1 MADDFDLSSIDD
13 IDMNYDFGFT
23 TVDEDEVQEF
33 ETAVQEKVAKA
44 TQQETGMLESKMDKL
59 LKLRE
64 DDASYQLLFE
74 KRKAELETIYKDQ
87 MRKVERLILPLLHN
101 LMKNPENEY
110 IKWPNRTNIV
120 QKQINKIVSITRG
133 V

>member
-33 ETAVQEKVAKA
+33 ETAVQERVAKA
-44 TQQETGMLESKMDKL
+44 AGHETGALEDKMDKL
-59 LKLRE
+59 LQLRE
-64 DDASYQLLFE
+64 DDASYQILFE
-74 KRKAELETIYKDQ
+74 KRKAELEVVYKDQ
-87 MRKVERLILPLLHN
+87 MKKVERLVLPLLYN

-110 IKWPNRTNIV
+110 IKWPGRTNIV
-120 QKQINKIVSITRG
+120 QQQINRIVAITRG
-133 V
+133 A

>member
-1 MADDFDLSSIDD
+1 MADFDINSIDD

-33 ETAVQEKVAKA
+33 ETAVQAKVAKA
-44 TQQETGMLESKMDKL
+44 TQQETGALEAKMDKL

-64 DDASYQLLFE
+64 DDSSYQVLFE
-74 KRKAELETIYKDQ
+74 KRKAELEEVYKEQ
-87 MRKVERLILPLLHN
+87 
-101 LMKNPENEY
+101 MKNPENEY
-110 IKWPNRTNIV
+110 IKWPNRTDIV
-120 QKQINKIVSITRG
+120 QKQINKIVALTRG

>member
-1 MADDFDLSSIDD
+1 MAEDFDINSIDD
-13 IDMNYDFGFT
+13 IDMNFDFGFT

-33 ETAVQEKVAKA
+33 ETAVLERVAKA
-44 TQQETGMLESKMDKL
+44 AGHEPGALEAKMDKL

-64 DDASYQLLFE
+64 DDSSYQLLFE
-74 KRKAELETIYKDQ
+74 KRKAELEEVYKEQ
-87 MRKVERLILPLLHN
+87 MKKVEKLILPLLHN

-110 IKWPNRTNIV
+110 IKWPGRTTIV
-120 QKQINKIVSITRG
+120 QKQINKIVAITRG

>member
-1 MADDFDLSSIDD
+1 MAEDFDITSDEDLDL
-13 IDMNYDFGFT
+13 NFDFGFT

-44 TQQETGMLESKMDKL
+44 VGHESGALEAKMDKL

-64 DDASYQLLFE
+64 DDSSYQVLFE
-74 KRKAELETIYKDQ
+74 KRKAELEEVYKGQ
-87 MRKVERLILPLLHN
+87 MKKLEKLILPLLHN

-110 IKWPNRTNIV
+110 IKWPGRTAIV
-120 QKQINKIVSITRG
+120 QKQINKIVAITRG
-133 V
+133 A

>member
-1 MADDFDLSSIDD
+1 MADFDLNSIDD

-23 TVDEDEVQEF
+23 TVDEEEVQEF
-33 ETAVQEKVAKA
+33 ETAVQERVAKA
-44 TQQETGMLESKMDKL
+44 AGHETGALEAKMDKL

-64 DDASYQLLFE
+64 DDSSYQLLFE
-74 KRKAELETIYKDQ
+74 KRKAELEEVYKEQ
-87 MRKVERLILPLLHN
+87 MKKVEKLILPLLHN

-110 IKWPNRTNIV
+110 IKWPGRTTIV
-120 QKQINKIVSITRG
+120 QKQINKIVAITRG

>member
-59 LKLRE
+59 LQLRE
-64 DDASYQLLFE
+64 DDASYQILFE
-74 KRKAELETIYKDQ
+74 KRKAELENIYKDQ

-120 QKQINKIVSITRG
+120 QQQINKIVAITRG

>member
-1 MADDFDLSSIDD
+1 MADFDLNSIDD

-33 ETAVQEKVAKA
+33 ETAVQERVAKA
-44 TQQETGMLESKMDKL
+44 AGHETGALEAKMDKL

-64 DDASYQLLFE
+64 DDSSYQLLFE
-74 KRKAELETIYKDQ
+74 KRKAELEEVYKEQ
-87 MRKVERLILPLLHN
+87 MKKVEKLILPLLHN

-110 IKWPNRTNIV
+110 IKWPGRTTIV
-120 QKQINKIVSITRG
+120 QKQINKIVAITRG

>member
-1 MADDFDLSSIDD
+1 MADFDLDSIDD
-13 IDMNYDFGFT
+13 IDYNMDFGFT

-44 TQQETGMLESKMDKL
+44 TQQETGALESKLDEL
-59 LKLRE
+59 LKLRK
-64 DDASYQLLFE
+64 DDNSYQVLFE
-74 KRKAELETIYKDQ
+74 KRKVELEEVYKGQ
-87 MRKVERLILPLLHN
+87 MKKVEKLILPLLHN

-110 IKWPNRTNIV
+110 IKWPGRTAIV
-120 QKQINKIVSITRG
+120 QKQINKIVAITRG